1 MCPACLGMAALV
13 VAGAVSTGGLA
24 AVAGRMRRLRRFKNS
39 ASRIEVKNSNSRR
52 ENHGK
57 QQNDQFESG
66 VAR

>member
-24 AVAGRMRRLRRFKNS
+24 AVAGKMRRLRSFKTSGLSN
-39 ASRIEVKNSNSRR
+39 EVKNSNSRR

-57 QQNDQFESG
+57 HQNNRSESG
-66 VAR
+66 VAS